1 MSIFKKPEEREPKK
15 TLSML
20 IYGMPSLG
28 KTTLALSAPN
38 PILMDFE
45 NGMDRVNYAHR
56 VPSFV
61 PGSWTD
67 VNAAVAELQQS
78 PDIQTVVVDS
88 IDRLMDMALDFVLTN
103 NPSFIQ
109 RDGTPSLKA
118 YGARKAIYRNFVQQ
132 MRTMGKNIIYVAH
145 VVEDKRKVGREEVIF
160 YRPNISKANAPDITT
175 DLDMEGFMFSLDGNR
190 CITFDPWGDIECKNS
205 CDLHG
210 QWNASINGYNPL
222 VIPNI
227 IGPKG
232 EATQANDYLSRFFAW
247 NAKRVQENF
256 DKMKGAKA

>member
-15 TLSML
+15 TLNML
-20 IYGMPSLG
+20 IYGMPGSG
-28 KTTLALSAPN
+28 KTTFALSAPN
-38 PILMDFE
+38 PILLDFE

-56 VPSFV
+56 VLSVV
-61 PGSWTD
+61 PNSWD
-67 VNAAVAELQQS
+67 EVNAAVAELKQS

-88 IDRLMDMALDFVLTN
+88 IDRLMDMALDYVLQHN
-103 NPSFIQ
+103 DRLKQF
-109 RDGTPSLKA
+109 DGTPSMKA
-118 YGARKAIYRNFVQQ
+118 YGARKVLYKEFVQQ
-132 MRTMGKNIIYVAH
+132 MRMMGKNIIYVAH
-145 VVEDKRKVGREEVIF
+145 VVEDKRKVGRDEVTS

-175 DLDMEGFMFSLDGNR
+175 DLDMEGFMFSLEGNR